1 MEIELKNGEKIILE
15 VSSLMLEFLEDYKGG
30 IEQLVKDAQGEKD
43 VNGYTKTIYAINQ
56 LIYAIVASNYVMPLT
71 RKQAVRLVKLE
82 DVERII
88 NFICENLPNQ
98 E

>member
-88 NFICENLPNQ
+88 NFICENLPNK